1 MTHHNLPKNSD
12 SVGPSQQCPE
22 HQTEQER
29 FLAKMQESILGNF
42 KPTNK
47 EKTGA
52 EASAAVR
59 QILQGFVIEDKSKT

>member
-12 SVGPSQQCPE
+12 SVGSSQQGPE
-22 HQTEQER
+22 HQTEQAR

-42 KPTNK
+42 KPSNK
-47 EKTGA
+47 EKTGT